1 MTTTA
6 DDHALDEGSPA
17 SPVRGL
23 IDRIHGAAAG
33 LPVEGSL
40 ADYIPELADA
50 EPDLLGLAAV
60 SGEGE
65 SHEVGD
71 TRISF
76 TIQSISKALVY
87 GLALDDRGVEG
98 VAERVGV
105 EPTGEAF
112 NSIRL
117 EDGTGRPYNPMVNAG
132 AIAVTGLVRAVHPDE
147 RIARITE
154 TVSRYTGRPAI
165 VDERVYAS
173 ERDTGHRNRA
183 IAHLLRNFGVIDE
196 DPEGVLDVYFRQCSI
211 LVSCH
216 DLAMI
221 GATLANKGV
230 NPITGARAIAEGHV
244 PSVLSVMATCG
255 MYDSAGQWL
264 FDVGLPAKSGV
275 AGGILAVLPGQVGIG
290 AFSPRL
296 DSYGNSVRG
305 VWMCREV
312 SRTFGLHLF
321 DPPRPALT
329 AVRRTRTAATRPSR
343 RRRARAAAERI
354 QADGD
359 AIVLHE
365 LHGDLGFSV
374 AAAAARRILADAPTG
389 GEVIVDVSRTSA
401 IDLPGAAIVAR
412 LQAALGARGSRLH
425 IVGAA
430 AHPALDDLVR
440 NTDAMSWAEA
450 DDALQWCEDRLLE
463 RVGMSAD
470 DTGPVPLGR
479 SELCDGMTPDE
490 VDELAATAERQA
502 FDADAVI
509 LRQGEPADD
518 LLVVESGRV
527 RILTD
532 AGAGTIRLAT
542 TGAGTFLGEMGLIEG
557 RPRSASVIAET
568 PVVLLRLDRAGL
580 DGLVDEGGRRTR
592 SKLLM
597 NVAASLSDR
606 LRRTTS
612 ELAAG

>member
-1 MTTTA
+1 M
-6 DDHALDEGSPA
+6 
-17 SPVRGL
+17 
-23 IDRIHGAAAG
+23 
-33 LPVEGSL
+33 
-40 ADYIPELADA
+40 
-50 EPDLLGLAAV
+50 
-60 SGEGE
+60 
-65 SHEVGD
+65 
-71 TRISF
+71 
-76 TIQSISKALVY
+76 
-87 GLALDDRGVEG
+87 
-98 VAERVGV
+98 
-105 EPTGEAF
+105 
-112 NSIRL
+112 
-117 EDGTGRPYNPMVNAG
+117 
-132 AIAVTGLVRAVHPDE
+132 
-147 RIARITE
+147 
-154 TVSRYTGRPAI
+154 SRYTGRPAI
-165 VDERVYAS
+165 VDERVYSS

-230 NPITGARAIAEGHV
+230 NPATGTRAIAEGHV

-527 RILTD
+527 RILAD

>member
-1 MTTTA
+1 MATTGDRSPPA
-6 DDHALDEGSPA
+6 GAPA

-23 IDRIHGAAAG
+23 IDAIHESASRLPAEGA
-33 LPVEGSL
+33 L

-71 TRISF
+71 TRVSF

-87 GLALDDRGVEG
+87 GLALDDRGVDG
-98 VAERVGV
+98 IAERVGV

-117 EDGTGRPYNPMVNAG
+117 EDDTGRPYNPMVNAG
-132 AIAVTGLVRAVHPDE
+132 AIAVTGLVGAAHPDE

-154 TVSRYTGRPAI
+154 AVSRYTSRPAV
-165 VDERVYAS
+165 VDERVYTS

-183 IAHLLRNFGVIDE
+183 IAHLLRNSGVIDE
-196 DPEGVLDVYFRQCSI
+196 DPEGVLDAYFQQCSI
-211 LVSCH
+211 LVTCL
-216 DLAMI
+216 DLATI

-230 NPITGARAIAEGHV
+230 NPVTGERAIAERHV
-244 PSVLSVMATCG
+244 PNVLSVMATCG

-296 DSYGNSVRG
+296 DDYGNSVRG

-312 SRTFGLHLF
+312 SREFGLHLF

-329 AVRRTRTAATRPSR
+329 AVRRTRTVATRPSR

-354 QADGD
+354 RTDGD
-359 AIVLHE
+359 SIVLHE

-374 AAAAARRILADAPTG
+374 AAAASRRILADAPAG
-389 GEVIVDVSRTSA
+389 GDVIVDVSRTTA
-401 IDLPGAAIVAR
+401 IDLPGAAIIAR
-412 LQAALGARGSRLH
+412 LHPALAQQDSRLH
-425 IVGAA
+425 VAGAA
-430 AHPALDDLVR
+430 AHPALKAVLSD
-440 NTDAMSWAEA
+440 TDAMAWAHS

-463 RVGMSAD
+463 RAGMSVD
-470 DTGPVPLGR
+470 DTGPVPLAR
-479 SELCDGMTPDE
+479 SEICDGMTADE
-490 VDELAATAERQA
+490 IEELSAAVARQSFA
-502 FDADAVI
+502 AGAVI
-509 LRQGEPADD
+509 LRQDHAADD
-518 LLVVESGRV
+518 LVVVESGRV
-527 RILTD
+527 RIVAETRV
-532 AGAGTIRLAT
+532 GTVRLAT

-557 RPRSASVIAET
+557 RPRSASVVAET
-568 PVVLLRLDRAGL
+568 DVVLLRIARATL
-580 DGLVDEGGRRTR
+580 DGLRDDRGRRTR